1 MSPRAQPGQ
10 ARAATWLVVTLL
22 LVGTVGCTR
31 QDGTL
36 SSTPSTATT
45 PPAATARVQPNGVA
59 RRLRLPAGPVA
70 AQFAIHAPAPPSHT
84 FTVRI
89 LAPHHADVAVW
100 LQTWYGQRLDVL
112 ASTQDRASCR
122 AAAEQTVC
130 LLRFPR
136 LEAQRAG
143 TWAVHA
149 AKRSPRPAVVEITVT
164 FQPAA

>member
-1 MSPRAQPGQ
+1 MSLPAAPSQ

-22 LVGTVGCTR
+22 LAGTVGCTR
-31 QDGTL
+31 QAATPN
-36 SSTPSTATT
+36 STPSTTNT
-45 PPAATARVQPNGVA
+45 PSAATVRVQPNGVA
-59 RRLRLPAGPVA
+59 RRLGLGAGPVA
-70 AQFAIHAPAPPSHT
+70 AQFAIHAPAPPSHS

-89 LAPHHADVAVW
+89 VAPRDADVAVW

-112 ASTQDRASCR
+112 ASTHDRAACR
-122 AAAEQTVC
+122 ARTEQTVC

-143 TWAVHA
+143 TWTVHA
-149 AKRSPRPAVVEITVT
+149 AKRSPRPAVVQITVT

>member
-1 MSPRAQPGQ
+1 
-10 ARAATWLVVTLL
+10 VVTLL
-22 LVGTVGCTR
+22 LAGAVGYTRQVGT
-31 QDGTL
+31 L
-36 SSTPSTATT
+36 PSTPSTATT
-45 PPAATARVQPNGVA
+45 PSAATARVQPNGVA

-70 AQFAIHAPAPPSHT
+70 AQFTIHAPAPPSHT

-89 LAPHHADVAVW
+89 VAPHHADVAVW

-112 ASTQDRASCR
+112 ASTHNRASCR

-143 TWAVHA
+143 TWTVHA
-149 AKRSPRPAVVEITVT
+149 AKRFITEGT
-164 FQPAA
+164 KRA

>member
-1 MSPRAQPGQ
+1 
-10 ARAATWLVVTLL
+10 VVGLL
-22 LVGTVGCTR
+22 LAGTVGCTR
-31 QDGTL
+31 QAGTPP
-36 SSTPSTATT
+36 STPSTAST
-45 PPAATARVQPNGVA
+45 PPATTARTQPNGAA
-59 RRLRLPAGPVA
+59 RRLRLPAGPA
-70 AQFAIHAPAPPSHT
+70 AARFAIRAPAPPSHT

-89 LAPHHADVAVW
+89 LAPLHADVAVW

-112 ASTQDRASCR
+112 TSTHDRASCR

-143 TWAVHA
+143 TWTVHA
-149 AKRSPRPAVVEITVT
+149 AKRSPRPAVVQITVT